1 VYQLDAA
8 DTREILMTAERVR
21 AFLEEHGVTYEV
33 HPHDESFTAQGVAA
47 AEHESGWHVAK
58 PVFVRGNR
66 RKLAM
71 FVVPAPMLVD
81 LDKAAAAL
89 KVSEAHLADESEF
102 ADRFPDCE
110 TGAEPPFGNVY
121 NLPVYVDERLLSEKR
136 LVFAAGN
143 HRESMTLL
151 LGDYL
156 RLVEP
161 ERVSV
166 GVKAA

>member
-1 VYQLDAA
+1 VYQFEPP
-8 DTREILMTAERVR
+8 DTRENSMTAERVR
-21 AFLEEHGVTYEV
+21 AFLDEHGVTYQV
-33 HPHDESFTAQGVAA
+33 QPHDEAFTAQGVAA

-89 KVSEAHLADESEF
+89 KVSEAHLADEAEF

-121 NLPVYVDERLLSEKR
+121 DLPVYVDERLLTERR

-143 HRESMTLL
+143 HRETMTVS

-166 GVKAA
+166 GVQAA